1 MEKIK
6 VILWGLGT
14 MGTLMAKII
23 AEKRASKL
31 RAVDR
36 DPGKIGRA
44 LGEVTGRGSGK
55 IKILATGRSS
65 GRGAMQYSWR
75 PPLL

>member
-1 MEKIK
+1 MEKIR

-23 AEKRASKL
+23 GGKEGIEVVG
-31 RAVDR
+31 AVDT

-44 LGEVTGRGSGK
+44 LS
-55 IKILATGRSS
+55 
-65 GRGAMQYSWR
+65 
-75 PPLL
+75 